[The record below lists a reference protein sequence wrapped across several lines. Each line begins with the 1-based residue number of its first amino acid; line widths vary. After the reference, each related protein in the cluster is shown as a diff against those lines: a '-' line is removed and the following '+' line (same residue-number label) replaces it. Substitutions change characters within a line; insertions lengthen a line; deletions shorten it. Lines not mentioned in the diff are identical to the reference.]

1 MADKVIITA
10 ALSGAGTY
18 KNNNP
23 NVPYTAQEFAEESN
37 KCLKAGAAMVHV
49 HARLDDGTPTH
60 EVDKIRATYDALC
73 RQLDWPHTTLCY
85 QSRVGPLKWLQPY
98 IQDVLR
104 EKARARA
111 RQVLVYPIAFV
122 SDHVETLSELGIEYA
137 QLARELGIG
146 EYRVA
151 PALNAHPL
159 LIAAL
164 KQLVLAR
171 LHDA

>member
-1 MADKVIITA
+1 MP
-10 ALSGAGTY
+10 G
-18 KNNNP
+18 
-23 NVPYTAQEFAEESN
+23 EFADLMHLRPVANCVVNRGLSERVDTDPAAIELLFSAHGLPQ
-37 KCLKAGAAMVHV
+37 KIVDAG
-49 HARLDDGTPTH
+49 DPY
-60 EVDKIRATYDALC
+60 EQQIRATYDALC

-104 EKARARA
+104 AKAAAGA